1 MLDPVGGTNEEAKA
15 IEGQAI
21 GRAHR
26 QGQTKKL
33 VLARFIVKDTLEC
46 T

>member
-1 MLDPVGGTNEEAKA
+1 MNIDPVQGTKKESKA

-26 QGQTKKL
+26 QGQTNR
-33 VLARFIVKDTLEC
+33 VTVC
-46 T
+46 S